1 MSRFLPAD
9 HSKGDERTIDG
20 YAAVHAR
27 PAAFDARDGLSY
39 SVEILA
45 DRADAPEGA
54 FGAFFLFIQWKRF
67 GEQGV
72 AGHLETPFL
81 AFGHDGRAAKEALG
95 AMPVEEVQRLL
106 DAMLREREREAEA
119 RARHEAEHADWDDE
133 PDADDGADA

>member
-9 HSKGDERTIDG
+9 HSKGDERTIGG
-20 YAAVHAR
+20 YVAVHAR
-27 PAAFDARDGLSY
+27 PPAFDARDGLSY

-54 FGAFFLFIQWKRF
+54 FGAFLLFIQWKRF

-81 AFGHDGRAAKEALG
+81 AFGPDGRTAKDALG
-95 AMPVEEVQRLL
+95 TMSVEEVQRLL
-106 DAMLREREREAEA
+106 DAMLLEREAEA
-119 RARHEAEHADWDDE
+119 RERMRREAERADWDDE
-133 PDADDGADA
+133 GDA